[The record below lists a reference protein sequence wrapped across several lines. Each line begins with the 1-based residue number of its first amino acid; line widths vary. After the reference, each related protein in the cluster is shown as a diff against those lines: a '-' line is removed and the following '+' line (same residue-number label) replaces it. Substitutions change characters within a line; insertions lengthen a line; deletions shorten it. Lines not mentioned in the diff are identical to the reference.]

1 MLMMRELS
9 HQVGRFNLCRLMKV
23 AGRTSRQPGDHAY
36 KVARAERP
44 DIPNLL
50 AREFVV
56 PQLNQVWCGVVWC
69 GVVWCGDI
77 TYVWAG
83 GRWHYLAA
91 VLDLHIRRVVG
102 WSMSDRPDADLAV
115 NGYFGY
121 GSIV

>member
-1 MLMMRELS
+1 MLMMRELR
-9 HQVGRFNLCRLMKV
+9 HQVGRFNVRSLMKD
-23 AGRTSRQPGDHAY
+23 AGQASRQPGAHAY

-56 PQLNQVWCGVVWC
+56 PQPNQ
-69 GVVWCGDI
+69 VWCGDI

-83 GRWHYLAA
+83 GHWHYLAA
-91 VLDLHIRRVVG
+91 VLGPHIRRVVG
-102 WSMSDRPDADLAV
+102 RSMSDRPDADLAV